1 MLRKDLAWPVCVVN
15 NLGRTEEQAMKK
27 INEPPKRSEFSKGC
41 IKLCIAYFVFISL
54 FYWIAHEQLEYS
66 VETTLHL
73 TPTAVV
79 DNLYDGRTIDQAFE
93 AQSEVLENVSLMLST
108 NGIQSNGAICV
119 TVLEG
124 ENELTR
130 SEVLTADI
138 LDAQFNQFIFESPI
152 ENAKGRKLILRV
164 STRDVA
170 SGSGIMIWYS
180 TSIKAG
186 KFEMDKVD
194 LGTILV
200 DGQSV
205 TGQLSYE
212 MSGRNWMIYKKLY
225 WPTTLCLGAL
235 LILYCIRLTKHN
247 RENTMCFS
255 LFWIRTYQKY
265 KFLIWQLINRDFK
278 TKYKRSV
285 LGVFWSFLNPLL
297 TMLVQYIIFATLFKS
312 DIEYF
317 SVYLLSG
324 IIIFNFFSES
334 VGMGMMSIL
343 GNSSLIT
350 KVYMPK
356 YIYPISRV
364 LSSCVNFFISFLPL
378 LLVMGIT
385 GLWPTKAFL
394 LVPVG
399 LIPVILFC
407 IGMSFMLSTSMV
419 FFRDTQF
426 LWGVVSLLWMYL
438 TPIFYPITIIPENIL
453 GVFVC
458 NPLYQFITFLRTVL
472 LQGISPNPEAY
483 FACFTWG
490 IGIFLLGAF
499 LFKKNQDRFILY
511 L

>member
-1 MLRKDLAWPVCVVN
+1 
-15 NLGRTEEQAMKK
+15 MKK
-27 INEPPKRSEFSKGC
+27 INEDKKQSKFSRGC
-41 IKLCIAYFVFISL
+41 IKLCIVYFAFICL

-66 VETTLHL
+66 IKTTMRM

-79 DNLYDGRTIDQAFE
+79 DNLFDGRTVEQAFR
-93 AQSEVLENVSLMLST
+93 AQNESLESVSIMLTT
-108 NGIQSNGAICV
+108 NGNHNDGAICV
-119 TVLEG
+119 SVLDEDT
-124 ENELTR
+124 ELAH
-130 SEVLTADI
+130 SEVLAANV
-138 LDAQFNQFIFESPI
+138 LDAQYNQFIFDRPI
-152 ENAKGRKLILRV
+152 EDAKGKELTLRV
-164 STRDVA
+164 YTRDIS
-170 SGSGIMIWYS
+170 SGAGIMIWYS

-186 KFEMDKVD
+186 KFEIDKVD
-194 LGTILV
+194 LGTMSI
-200 DGQSV
+200 DGQAV
-205 TGQLSYE
+205 IGQLSYE
-212 MSGRNWMIYKKLY
+212 MTGRDKLIYKQLY
-225 WPTTLCLGAL
+225 WPTTLLLGAAL
-235 LILYCIRLTKHN
+235 MFYCVRLTKRE
-247 RENTMCFS
+247 RENIMCFS
-255 LFWIRTYQKY
+255 LFWIKTYQKY

-297 TMLVQYIIFATLFKS
+297 TMLVQYMIFATLFKS

-378 LLVMGIT
+378 LLVMVIT

-394 LVPVG
+394 LIPVG
-399 LIPVILFC
+399 LVPVILFC

-438 TPIFYPITIIPENIL
+438 TPIFYPITIIPENML

-458 NPLYQFITFLRTVL
+458 NPLYQFITFLRTIL
-472 LQGISPNPEAY
+472 LQGVSPSPNAY
-483 FACFTWG
+483 FACFAWG
-490 IGIFLLGAF
+490 IGVFLGGAL